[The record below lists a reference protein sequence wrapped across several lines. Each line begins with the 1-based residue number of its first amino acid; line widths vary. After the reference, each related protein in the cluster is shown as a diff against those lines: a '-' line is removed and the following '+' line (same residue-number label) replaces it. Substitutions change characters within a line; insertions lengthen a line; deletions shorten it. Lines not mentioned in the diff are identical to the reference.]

1 MSFLNCWISN
11 AIIFRS
17 FYAAVALYSLE
28 NPWFPRSI
36 EIANHHRMLDFFFSG
51 TVLLLCNNRGISF
64 RRDNSFKS
72 HDSVSLLGCLF
83 FIYFFPFSCGF
94 SFCKPASRT
103 RFSRPPSVIVDGSL
117 FLWTCTWINIKITW
131 YSVLPVHLEKENS
144 FPVDRDFFWSFVW
157 FIVAFL
163 KRDFGIPFDFLS
175 NHAERG
181 RISTTTTLEDRRRLF
196 F

>member
-36 EIANHHRMLDFFFSG
+36 EIANHHRMLDFFSG

-64 RRDNSFKS
+64 RIDNSFKS

-83 FIYFFPFSCGF
+83 FIYLFPFSCGF
-94 SFCKPASRT
+94 LSVNRPLKT

-117 FLWTCTWINIKITW
+117 FFLGRAHELIITW
-131 YSVLPVHLEKENS
+131 YSVLPVHLEKESS
-144 FPVDRDFFWSFVW
+144 FPVDRDFFRV
-157 FIVAFL
+157 L
-163 KRDFGIPFDFLS
+163 CDL
-175 NHAERG
+175 
-181 RISTTTTLEDRRRLF
+181 
-196 F
+196 